1 MPSMESL
8 AIDKTKWKELEE
20 FYEQT
25 GLKGYTSI
33 MSKSL
38 IPLLRNI

>member
-1 MPSMESL
+1 MPSTETL
-8 AIDKTKWKELEE
+8 TLDKSKWKELEE

-33 MSKSL
+33 MSKF
-38 IPLLRNI
+38 

>member
-1 MPSMESL
+1 MENL
-8 AIDKTKWKELEE
+8 TIDKNKWKELEE

-33 MSKSL
+33 MSKSIL
-38 IPLLRNI
+38 IYLL